1 MDAFMFSYIVTSV
14 LDIPWTCS
22 SSTAFVPRSLHVC
35 LLNST
40 YLKCESL
47 GFASAQGFREKRY
60 KNWFPFKSKDIHQ
73 TSLSSLHFTAI
84 FPLPLFFWSRHS
96 KQRVPYLSPSDAWSF
111 CIVTFTSTQNTCAER
126 GDSVLRQHK
135 LYQNIATDTF
145 NSVFLVL
152 TLFLRP
158 KGYVANR
165 SISHSFGLLVSKY
178 WPSSLQK

>member
-22 SSTAFVPRSLHVC
+22 SSTAFVPKSLHVC

-84 FPLPLFFWSRHS
+84 FPLPLFFWSRRS
-96 KQRVPYLSPSDAWSF
+96 KQRVPCLPVMHGVSALLLLPLHR
-111 CIVTFTSTQNTCAER
+111 T
-126 GDSVLRQHK
+126 GVLRGEILFSGSTSYTRTLLPIHSI
-135 LYQNIATDTF
+135 LY
-145 NSVFLVL
+145 FL
-152 TLFLRP
+152 F
-158 KGYVANR
+158 
-165 SISHSFGLLVSKY
+165 SHFFSGLKVML
-178 WPSSLQK
+178 PTGA

>member
-22 SSTAFVPRSLHVC
+22 SSTAFVPKSLHVC

-84 FPLPLFFWSRHS
+84 FPLPSSFEADAQSSEFPVSQWCMEFLHCYF
-96 KQRVPYLSPSDAWSF
+96 YLYTEQVCWEGRFCSQAAQVIPEHCYRYIQF
-111 CIVTFTSTQNTCAER
+111 CISCSHTFSQASRLCCQQE
-126 GDSVLRQHK
+126 HK
-135 LYQNIATDTF
+135 PFIW
-145 NSVFLVL
+145 L
-152 TLFLRP
+152 T
-158 KGYVANR
+158 
-165 SISHSFGLLVSKY
+165 
-178 WPSSLQK
+178 SLQILAQ

>member
-22 SSTAFVPRSLHVC
+22 SSTAFVPKSLHVC

-84 FPLPLFFWSRHS
+84 FPLPSSFEADAQSS
-96 KQRVPYLSPSDAWSF
+96 KSP
-111 CIVTFTSTQNTCAER
+111 TCLPVMHGVSALLLLPLHR
-126 GDSVLRQHK
+126 TGVLRGEILFSGSTSYTRTLLPIHSI
-135 LYQNIATDTF
+135 LY
-145 NSVFLVL
+145 FL
-152 TLFLRP
+152 F
-158 KGYVANR
+158 
-165 SISHSFGLLVSKY
+165 SHFFSGLKVML
-178 WPSSLQK
+178 PTGA